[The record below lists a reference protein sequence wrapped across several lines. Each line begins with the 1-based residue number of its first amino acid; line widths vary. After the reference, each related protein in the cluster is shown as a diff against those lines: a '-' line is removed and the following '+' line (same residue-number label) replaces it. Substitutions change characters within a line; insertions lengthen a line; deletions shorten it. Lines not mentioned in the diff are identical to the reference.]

1 MSSSP
6 SFYLPSQGLS
16 LFRRGLG
23 ALCLVDALMR
33 LSSASFLL
41 SDLGAMPRA
50 VYYTL
55 FDTSWSWSVYLIS
68 GRTELAIILLLL
80 TATLG
85 VLNLIGRSTRWTR
98 VALWVLIASVQVRNP
113 GLLDSADDL
122 LRLLLFWDIF
132 LPDDSSDP
140 VKVSSPAT
148 FGLQAQLTLTLLF
161 TAYFMS
167 AERFALAAQWGLAT
181 QASNFPWFFT
191 VERGVLAVLAIAL
204 WWPRVRKVLLVL
216 GTLALVG
223 QALLLG
229 LAYPLTL
236 VVGLLSLASF
246 KEHAQREKSYSKARY
261 IAVITVIS
269 ICLATNLSKA
279 QGIERWSEALAVQQD
294 WSRLYPRA
302 SRSLYE
308 VVVKGPQGTVW
319 FITRDSGR
327 RLRNYAQQIGQN
339 YLWAHNLP
347 RAISHEQGLEAPLTV
362 LVSET
367 EVNPDFSFGEFKV
380 VKL

>member
-1 MSSSP
+1 MSL
-6 SFYLPSQGLS
+6 YLPSQGLS

-23 ALCLVDALMR
+23 ALCLLEALMR

-41 SDLGAMPRA
+41 SDLGVMPRA

-55 FDTSWSWSVYLIS
+55 FDTSWNWSVYLVS
-68 GRTELAIILLLL
+68 GRTEFAVVLLLM
-80 TATLG
+80 TGSLG
-85 VLNLIGRSTRWTR
+85 VLNLMGKSTRWSR

-113 GLLDSADDL
+113 GLLDSADHL

-132 LPDDSSDP
+132 LPGESSEP

-148 FGLQAQLTLTLLF
+148 LGLQAQLTLTLLF
-161 TAYFMS
+161 TAFSMT

-181 QASNFPWFFT
+181 QASSVPWFFT
-191 VERGVLAVLAIAL
+191 VERMVLVVLALAV
-204 WWPRVRKVLLVL
+204 WWPGVRKPLLVL
-216 GTLALVG
+216 GVSALVG

-229 LAYPLTL
+229 FAYPLTL
-236 VVGLLSLASF
+236 VVGLLSLVSL
-246 KEHAQREKSYSKARY
+246 KEHAESERSYSKAPY
-261 IAVITVIS
+261 LAVLALTTV
-269 ICLATNLSKA
+269 CLATNLSKA
-279 QGIERWSEALAVQQD
+279 ESVARWSEALAVRQD
-294 WSRLYPRA
+294 WSQLYPR
-302 SRSLYE
+302 STRSLYE
-308 VVVKGPQGTVW
+308 VVVKSPQGTVW
-319 FITRDSGR
+319 YITRDSGR
-327 RLRNYAQQIGQN
+327 RLRNYAQQVGQN

-347 RAISHEQGLEAPLTV
+347 RAISHQQSLEAPLTV